1 MEKVNTTIINRMQS
15 DVAMIP
21 QLAGHLIAS
30 GGKRVRPLL
39 VLATTAL
46 FDTKADRQHK
56 LAACV
61 EFIHTATLLHD
72 DVVDASLQRR
82 GQDSANA
89 VFGNEATVLVGDFLF
104 SRSFQLMTEDGDL
117 EVLRVLSS
125 ASAIIAEGEV
135 MQLTTAGNLK
145 TTQDEYLDVIKGK
158 TSALFSAACEVGGIV
173 GQATEEQIEA
183 LKLYGTCLGIAFQ
196 IADDIL
202 DYTANQ
208 ETLGKTIGDDFRE
221 GKMTLPIILALG
233 DATTDEKAFWQRT
246 IKDKNQEEGD
256 LKTALDIL
264 SKHNTLVRGL
274 DVARIFG
281 TEAKQALNVLP
292 DTEIRTLLAQLIDF
306 VIDRE
311 Y

>member
-1 MEKVNTTIINRMQS
+1 MKKVNTTIIDRMQS

-46 FDTKADRQHK
+46 FDAKATRQHK

-117 EVLRVLSS
+117 EVLRVLSN

-173 GQATEEQIEA
+173 GHATEDQIEA
-183 LKLYGTCLGIAFQ
+183 LKIYGTCLGIAFQ
-196 IADDIL
+196 IADDVL
-202 DYTANQ
+202 DYTADQ
-208 ETLGKTIGDDFRE
+208 EILGKTIGDDFRE
-221 GKMTLPIILALG
+221 GKMTLPIILALN
-233 DATTDEKAFWQRT
+233 DASADEQAFWQRT

-264 SKHNTLVRGL
+264 TKHNTLVRGL

-281 TEAKQALNVLP
+281 TQAKQALDILP